1 MNGGKWTHIIDAT
14 GEILYDRPMQVQI
27 NQTLKVALS
36 IAHAALA
43 QSSAA
48 TVDLKAYIKPTYP
61 FYDHSSSSD
70 SGLLEANESG
80 WKPLGIRGTWWHE
93 TLRALGNIGG
103 LPLVVT
109 RLAYLYGPNTIS
121 TEGMFV
127 TLHPHPRSTASLP
140 TYVMTTRIV
149 TVVPALIFVGYS
161 YKQNA
166 EDMKYLWSS
175 KLRKHTVHSEDA
187 AGAIWACAE

>member
-1 MNGGKWTHIIDAT
+1 M
-14 GEILYDRPMQVQI
+14 
-27 NQTLKVALS
+27 
-36 IAHAALA
+36 
-43 QSSAA
+43 A

-70 SGLLEANESG
+70 SSLKEAYEGG
-80 WKPLGIRGTWWHE
+80 WKPLGVRGTWWHE
-93 TLRALGNIGG
+93 TLRALGAIDG

-121 TEGMFV
+121 TEGTFV
-127 TLHPHPRSTASLP
+127 TLYPHLRSTPGLP
-140 TYVMTTRIV
+140 TYIMTTRIV

-161 YKQNA
+161 YKQIA

>member
-1 MNGGKWTHIIDAT
+1 MSTCFATRPANGGKWTYIIDAT
-14 GEILYDRPMQVQI
+14 GEILYDRPVQVQI

-43 QSSAA
+43 PSSAA

-70 SGLLEANESG
+70 SGLVEANESG

-93 TLRALGNIGG
+93 TLRALGDIDG

-121 TEGMFV
+121 TEGTFV
-127 TLHPHPRSTASLP
+127 TLHPHGEVQL
-140 TYVMTTRIV
+140 
-149 TVVPALIFVGYS
+149 
-161 YKQNA
+161 
-166 EDMKYLWSS
+166 
-175 KLRKHTVHSEDA
+175 
-187 AGAIWACAE
+187 ACPYA